1 LKLELQLLQIKM
13 ILTTYSN
20 ESYLVGGCVRD
31 SLLGI
36 KPKDYDIVTDIP
48 YDKLDEIFTEAGW
61 DVSRTGEN
69 FLVLN
74 IAKDGV
80 QFEICNFRSDSDD
93 SDGRRPTSVKIGDIN
108 NDFLRRDF
116 TINALYNRMS
126 DGELIDPTGTGI
138 SDINTRTLRFVGKA
152 EDRIKEDYLRIFRFY
167 RFIKKGFTPAKK
179 DLKKVREMFTEAYE
193 NTCAERVREEIEKMV
208 L

>member
-1 LKLELQLLQIKM
+1 M
-13 ILTTYSN
+13 ILTTYSK

-36 KPKDYDIVTDIP
+36 KPKDFDFVTDIP
-48 YDKLDEIFTEAGW
+48 YDKLDDIFTEAGW
-61 DVSRTGEN
+61 AVSRTGEN

-80 QFEICNFRSDSDD
+80 QFEIANFRCDDID
-93 SDGRRPTSVKIGDIN
+93 SDGRRPNSVKIGNIYEDS
-108 NDFLRRDF
+108 LRRDF
-116 TINALYNRMS
+116 YINSLYMRLS
-126 DGELIDPTGTGI
+126 DGEIVDPTGKGLE
-138 SDINTRTLRFVGKA
+138 DIKTKTIRFVGRA
-152 EDRIKEDYLRIFRFY
+152 EDRIKNDYLRVFRFY

-179 DLKKVREMFTEAYE
+179 DLKKVREMFAEAYN
-193 NTCAERVREEIEKMV
+193 NTTPERVREEIEKMV

>member
-1 LKLELQLLQIKM
+1 MNLDLQLLQISM
-13 ILTTYSN
+13 ILTTYSK

-36 KPKDYDIVTDIP
+36 KPKDFDFVTDIP
-48 YDKLDEIFTEAGW
+48 YDKLDDIFTEAGW
-61 DVSRTGEN
+61 AVSRTGEN

-80 QFEICNFRSDSDD
+80 QFEIANFRCDDID
-93 SDGRRPTSVKIGDIN
+93 SDGRRPNSVKIGNIYEDS
-108 NDFLRRDF
+108 LRRDF
-116 TINALYNRMS
+116 YINSLYMRLS
-126 DGELIDPTGTGI
+126 DGEIVDPTGKGLE
-138 SDINTRTLRFVGKA
+138 DIKTKTIRFVGRA
-152 EDRIKEDYLRIFRFY
+152 EDRIKNDYLRVFRFY

-179 DLKKVREMFTEAYE
+179 DLKKVREMFAEAYN
-193 NTCAERVREEIEKMV
+193 NTTPERVREEIEKMV

>member
-1 LKLELQLLQIKM
+1 MNLDLQLLQISM
-13 ILTTYSN
+13 ILTTYSK

-36 KPKDYDIVTDIP
+36 KPKDFDFVTDIP
-48 YDKLDEIFTEAGW
+48 YDKLDDIFTEAGW
-61 DVSRTGEN
+61 VVSRTGEN

-80 QFEICNFRSDSDD
+80 QFEIANFRCDDID
-93 SDGRRPTSVKIGDIN
+93 SDGRRPNSVKIGNIYEDS
-108 NDFLRRDF
+108 LRRDF
-116 TINALYNRMS
+116 YINSLYMRLN
-126 DGELIDPTGTGI
+126 DGEIVDPTGKGLE
-138 SDINTRTLRFVGKA
+138 DIKTKTIRFVGRA
-152 EDRIKEDYLRIFRFY
+152 EDRIKNDYLRVFRFY

-179 DLKKVREMFTEAYE
+179 DLKKVREMFAEAYN
-193 NTCAERVREEIEKMV
+193 NTTPERVREEIEKMV